1 MIIKANHKTL
11 LAKVKGFFASPNLYQ
26 AEFGCHQA
34 LSLGHGR
41 IEKRTL
47 WISHDMPARFT
58 GFAGVRQLFRLEREV
73 IFKKT
78 GRVRSETTWGMTS
91 LPPCAA
97 DPAQMNQIMR
107 QHWCV
112 ENASHWVRDVTF
124 GEDASRVRC
133 GNLPQVMAA
142 LRNTCIGL
150 IRRAGWSNVA
160 AARRYYAAHPREA
173 ILLINTITITE

>member
-11 LAKVKGFFASPNLYQ
+11 LAKVQGFFESPNLYH
-26 AEFGCHQA
+26 AEFSRHQE
-34 LSLGHGR
+34 LSQGHGR

-47 WISHDMPARFT
+47 WISHDMPPRFT

-73 IFKKT
+73 ISKKT
-78 GRVRSETTWGMTS
+78 GQVRTEMTWGMTS
-91 LPPCAA
+91 LPCSAA
-97 DPAQMNQIMR
+97 NAAQMNQIVR
-107 QHWCV
+107 QHWTV

-124 GEDASRVRC
+124 WEDASRVRC

-160 AARRYYAAHPREA
+160 AARRYFAANPKEA
-173 ILLINTITITE
+173 IRLITHFR